1 MTDSQGQQLVHII
14 DDDDAV
20 RDAMSMLL
28 SSDAIEHKCYQSA
41 VDFLENYDGN
51 QRGCLVLDIRMP
63 GMSGLELQ
71 ARLKEMDSSL
81 PIIFMTGHGDVPMA
95 VEAMRQGAI
104 DFMRKPI
111 CETDLLER
119 IHEALSEEAGNW
131 DERQIDKLNREKVN
145 SLTAREYQIYELVAA
160 GLANKAIALEFG
172 ISERTVEVHRSQVM
186 KKLEARTLAQVV
198 RIHISTADNIHSST
212 GNPQ

>member
-1 MTDSQGQQLVHII
+1 MTDIPAKQLVHII

-28 SSDAIEHKCYQSA
+28 TSGSIDHKCYQSA
-41 VDFLENYDGN
+41 IEFLESYDGN

-63 GMSGLELQ
+63 GISGLELQ
-71 ARLKEMDSSL
+71 AKLKDMGSNL

-119 IHEALSEEAGNW
+119 VLEALREEAGNW
-131 DERQIDKLNREKVN
+131 DERQTDKQNREKVE

-198 RIHISTADNIHSST
+198 RIHISTTDKLGSST